1 MSLLYRTILRPAV
14 FLQDSEKAHSRIISM
29 LERTSRSRLLSS
41 LIGNLYGSPDLPTN
55 NFSLDFSNPLGIAA
69 GMDKNGSAVPAWQ
82 SIGYGFSEIGG
93 VTLHEQPGNPKPRMF
108 RASAEKALVN
118 RMGFNNIGA
127 HALQDKLK
135 DWKDRGLWPDS
146 PVGINLG
153 KSKITKL
160 ESAPDDYSGSLEIL
174 WKHAD
179 FFVINVSSPN
189 TLGLRELQ
197 QSEHL
202 NSILSKCQKVNKAQS
217 KKEGKDPRP
226 LLVKIAPELDDN
238 YLKEIIKLIKK
249 HKISG
254 IVATN
259 TTIERPETDNKKCK
273 NIYDEEGGLSGLPLK
288 DRSTEMIRKIY
299 NMTDGKVP
307 IIGVGGIF
315 TADDAWEKITA
326 GASLIQLY
334 TGLVFEGPAIAKNIV
349 KGLKNRLKTEGYES
363 INDAVGINA

>member
-1 MSLLYRTILRPAV
+1 
-14 FLQDSEKAHSRIISM
+14 M
-29 LERTSRSRLLSS
+29 LERASRSRLLSS
-41 LIGNLYGSPDLPTN
+41 LIGNLYSSPALPSN
-55 NFSLDFSNPLGIAA
+55 HFSLDFPNPLGIAA
-69 GMDKNGSAVPAWQ
+69 GMDKNGAAIPAWQ
-82 SIGYGFSEIGG
+82 SLGYGFSEIGG
-93 VTLHEQPGNPKPRMF
+93 ITLHNQSGNPKPRMF

-127 HALQDKLK
+127 HALHNRLK

-160 ESAPDDYSGSLEIL
+160 EEAPNDYSGSLEIL
-174 WKHAD
+174 WNHAD

-202 NSILSKCQKVNKAQS
+202 DSILSKCQKTNKVQS
-217 KKEGKDPRP
+217 KKEGKDMRP
-226 LLVKIAPELDDN
+226 ILVKIAPELDDN
-238 YLKEIIKLIKK
+238 YLEEIIKLIEK

-259 TTIERPETDNKKCK
+259 TTIQRPETENKKCK
-273 NIYDEEGGLSGLPLK
+273 KVYSEEGGLSGLPLK
-288 DRSTEMIRKIY
+288 NRSTEMIRKIY
-299 NMTDGKVP
+299 KMTNGKVP

-334 TGLVFEGPAIAKNIV
+334 TGLVFEGPGIARNIV
-349 KGLKNRLKTEGYES
+349 SGLKKRVANEGFES
-363 INDAVGINA
+363 ISDVIGINA

>member
-41 LIGNLYGSPDLPTN
+41 LLGNLYGSPDLPTN

-160 ESAPDDYSGSLEIL
+160 ESAPDDYSGSLKLL
-174 WKHAD
+174 WNHAD

-202 NSILSKCQKVNKAQS
+202 NSILSKCQKINKSQS
-217 KKEGKDPRP
+217 KKEGKGPRP

-238 YLKEIIKLIKK
+238 YLREIIK
-249 HKISG
+249 
-254 IVATN
+254 
-259 TTIERPETDNKKCK
+259 
-273 NIYDEEGGLSGLPLK
+273 
-288 DRSTEMIRKIY
+288 
-299 NMTDGKVP
+299 
-307 IIGVGGIF
+307 
-315 TADDAWEKITA
+315 
-326 GASLIQLY
+326 
-334 TGLVFEGPAIAKNIV
+334 
-349 KGLKNRLKTEGYES
+349 
-363 INDAVGINA
+363 

>member
-1 MSLLYRTILRPAV
+1 MSLLYKTFLRPAV
-14 FLQDSEKAHSRIISM
+14 FLQDSEKAHGRIISM
-29 LERTSRSRLLSS
+29 LERASRSRLLNSILGSLYSS
-41 LIGNLYGSPDLPTN
+41 PELPSTK
-55 NFSLDFSNPLGIAA
+55 FSLDFPNPLGDAA
-69 GMDKNGSAVPAWQ
+69 GMDKNGAAVPAWQ
-82 SIGYGFSEIGG
+82 SIGYGFSEICG

-108 RASAEKALVN
+108 RATAEKALVN

-135 DWKDRGLWPDS
+135 DWKDSGLWPDS

-160 ESAPDDYSGSLEIL
+160 EDAPEDYSGSLEIL

-202 NSILSKCQKVNKAQS
+202 ESILNQCQKINNACS
-217 KKEGKDPRP
+217 KKEEKDLKP
-226 LLVKIAPELDDN
+226 LLVKIAPELDDD
-238 YLKEIIKLIKK
+238 YLKDIIKLIGKY
-249 HKISG
+249 KISG

-259 TTIERPETDNKKCK
+259 TTIQRPETDNKKCK
-273 NIYDEEGGLSGLPLK
+273 KVYSEEGGLSGLPLR

-315 TADDAWEKITA
+315 NDEDAWEKITA
-326 GASLIQLY
+326 GASLI
-334 TGLVFEGPAIAKNIV
+334 
-349 KGLKNRLKTEGYES
+349 
-363 INDAVGINA
+363 